1 MISRFPQWGE
11 DFLNA
16 TPAKNHHSALSQLK
30 LFLALSRTPHG
41 LLDIATP
48 PLAALFWLGTLPSL
62 KVIILG
68 LITAFAGYTAVYALN
83 DLVDLRADKERLLR
97 GGFGDSDNYLD
108 AVLVRH
114 PVAHGLL
121 GFREGL
127 LWAVAWGVLA
137 LIGAYLLNPVCAL
150 IFLLGCLLEA
160 VYCVMLKISYLRTI
174 VSGAVKTSGA
184 MAAVFAV
191 DPNPSF
197 SFLIILFLWL
207 FFWEIGGQN
216 IPADWT
222 DIEEDRQFKANT
234 IPVRFGPQGANG
246 MILGSLILAVMMNA
260 VLFWITPASF
270 GLPYLLASLVVGIYL
285 LLLPAYGLSKTKD
298 RLRALALFNRASY
311 YPLALLAVIAVKV
324 LF

>member
-1 MISRFPQWGE
+1 MAYWIW
-11 DFLNA
+11 
-16 TPAKNHHSALSQLK
+16 
-30 LFLALSRTPHG
+30 
-41 LLDIATP
+41 
-48 PLAALFWLGTLPSL
+48 PLHPWQRCLGTLPPL
-62 KVIILG
+62 RVIILG

-121 GFREGL
+121 GYKEGL
-127 LWAVAWGVLA
+127 LWAAAWGVLA
-137 LIGAYLLNPVCAL
+137 LIGAYLLNPMCAL
-150 IFLLGCLLEA
+150 IFLLRCLLEA

-174 VSGAVKTSGA
+174 FSGAVKTSGA
-184 MAAVFAV
+184 MAAVYAV

-197 SFLIILFLWL
+197 SFLMILFLWL

-234 IPVRFGPQGANG
+234 IPVRFGQRGDG
-246 MILGSLILAVMMNA
+246 WGSARFFSHIVH
-260 VLFWITPASF
+260 
-270 GLPYLLASLVVGIYL
+270 
-285 LLLPAYGLSKTKD
+285 K
-298 RLRALALFNRASY
+298 LRDLDPN
-311 YPLALLAVIAVKV
+311 P
-324 LF
+324 